1 MTSHN
6 PIVSFGIMLACAAA
20 VAAALSWQAIIGF
33 VLGVFVTLAAAAIA
47 GADLD

>member
-20 VAAALSWQAIIGF
+20 VAAALSWQAF
-33 VLGVFVTLAAAAIA
+33 VGVVVGVTTVLAAAAVA
-47 GADLD
+47 GSDFE